1 MAQIN
6 RAQLLIRSDVL
17 TSAEL
22 AQILRD
28 AIDEWECCNE
38 DTALDVSDY
47 FVIDDMEPEEV

>member
-17 TSAEL
+17 TRAEL
-22 AQILRD
+22 AQVLRD
-28 AIDEWECCNE
+28 AIDEWECHNE